1 MSPLP
6 FGDEPDLV
14 IDIRRQADAAVVSPR
29 GEVTV
34 FTSPALRLRLREV
47 ITDGARRIVMDLS
60 AVAYVDS
67 SGVATFVDA
76 LREVRQNQG
85 RLILAGVSPRVRGVF
100 EIARLDT
107 LFTMTE
113 TVEEALEP

>member
-1 MSPLP
+1 MSRLN
-6 FGDEPDLV
+6 DPDDADLT
-14 IDIRRQADAAVVSPR
+14 IDIRHQADAAIVSPR

-34 FTSPALRLRLREV
+34 FTSPALRVRLREV
-47 ITDGARRIVMDLS
+47 IESGARRVVMDLS

-76 LREVRQNQG
+76 LREVRQAQG
-85 RLILAGVSPRVRGVF
+85 RLALAGVNPRVRGVF
-100 EIARLDT
+100 EIARLDS